1 MTAGSKRPIGTLA
14 QRVTARRSLLER
26 GVERLVV
33 ICRALPDVSAV
44 YVFGSY
50 ARDEVRVRSD
60 LDALV
65 VRETPLRRLE
75 RDLDIRS
82 AFDVPVGLDLIVVTP
97 REFTEALPTT
107 GIGATIL
114 REGRRVYAA

>member
-1 MTAGSKRPIGTLA
+1 MALKHRPVGTLA
-14 QRVTARRSLLER
+14 ERVAARRALLDR
-26 GVERLVV
+26 GVDRLVA
-33 ICRALPDVSAV
+33 ICRTLADVRAV

-50 ARDEVRVRSD
+50 ACGDVRVRSD

-75 RDLDIRS
+75 RDLDIPL
-82 AFDVPVGLDLIVVTP
+82 AFDHSIGLDLVVVTP
-97 REFTEALPTT
+97 REYERDLPST

-114 REGRRVYAA
+114 REGRCVYAA